1 MSISSLRTSVWDL
14 AVSQSILTLQMEET
28 RLFGSGLNRTL
39 SGNRSF
45 TTDATEP
52 KPYNASDK
60 GLVISRGLRQLIS
73 KDELDA
79 YRRGGQI
86 ITQLRKTVP
95 AMVHEGGSVREL
107 CERVEAEIIALGGKP
122 AFPCNVSINEVAAHY
137 TSPWDDASVLPK
149 DSVVKVDFGVHIDG
163 YINDSAVTVSLSPIY
178 RSMIEVAEEA
188 LRAGISRIAHGVR
201 FSDVGEQIE
210 RTIAQYGCRP
220 IQNLTGHKVERYTIH
235 AGRSV
240 PNISGPTPGRFEAG
254 DVYAIEPFVTLKDA
268 AGRVEDSDQV
278 FIYRAVREKG
288 ARSES
293 AKRIVEHVRATYR
306 TLPFA
311 SRWLYASLGKS
322 VVEKG
327 FLEAVSAKCISGY
340 PVLVEASGRVVTQA
354 EHTVVVKENDCE
366 VLAS

>member
-1 MSISSLRTSVWDL
+1 MQAI
-14 AVSQSILTLQMEET
+14 AIY
-28 RLFGSGLNRTL
+28 
-39 SGNRSF
+39 SF
-45 TTDATEP
+45 Q
-52 KPYNASDK
+52 
-60 GLVISRGLRQLIS
+60 GIVQLIS
-73 KDELDA
+73 KDELEA

-86 ITQLRKTVP
+86 ISQLRKTVP
-95 AMVHEGGSVREL
+95 TFVHEGGLILEL
-107 CERVEAEIIALGGKP
+107 CERVEAEIISLGGQP

-137 TSPWDDASVLPK
+137 TSPWADASVLPK

-188 LRAGISRIAHGVR
+188 LRAGIARIAHGVR
-201 FSDVGEQIE
+201 FSEIGEQIE
-210 RTIAQYGCRP
+210 KKIVQYGCRP

-240 PNISGPTPGRFEAG
+240 PNVSGPIPGRFQTG

-268 AGRVEDSDQV
+268 AGRVEDSAQMY
-278 FIYRAVREKG
+278 IYRAVRERG
-288 ARSES
+288 VQSES
-293 AKRIVEHVRATYR
+293 ARRVVEHVRRTYR

-311 SRWLYASLGKS
+311 SRWLYASLGKAI
-322 VVEKG
+322 VETG
-327 FLEAVSAKCISGY
+327 FPEALNAKCISGY

-366 VLAS
+366 VLTI